1 MTSSDSSDSTD
12 LSASAAG
19 SIRFIRDDTHRT
31 WTVRELVA
39 SYDRRQAPSLVF
51 STDDVMRRVRD
62 YPSNWRTLSD
72 EELYA
77 LSLGH

>member
-1 MTSSDSSDSTD
+1 
-12 LSASAAG
+12 L
-19 SIRFIRDDTHRT
+19 
-31 WTVRELVA
+31 
-39 SYDRRQAPSLVF
+39 
-51 STDDVMRRVRD
+51 MRRVRD

>member
-1 MTSSDSSDSTD
+1 MTSPDSSDSTD
-12 LSASAAG
+12 LSAREAESV
-19 SIRFIRDDTHRT
+19 RCIRDDTHRT
-31 WTVRELVA
+31 WTVRELA
-39 SYDRRQAPSLVF
+39 SSYDRRQTPSLVF